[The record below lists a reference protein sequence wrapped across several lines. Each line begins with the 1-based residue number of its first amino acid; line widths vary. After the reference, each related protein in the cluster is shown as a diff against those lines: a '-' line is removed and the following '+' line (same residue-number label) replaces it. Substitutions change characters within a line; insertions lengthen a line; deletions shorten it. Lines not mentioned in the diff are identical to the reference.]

1 MPADVFFDTSVLV
14 YTLGKQDQRTQV
26 AEALLVAGG
35 VVSIQVLNE
44 LAAVSRRKLRME
56 WREIQAA
63 TELIRF
69 LCETPI
75 PVTVEVHERA
85 LRISQ
90 RHKYHI
96 YDSLVIAAALEAGCA
111 ILYSEDMQDG
121 HSIESLRIRNPFR
134 NL

>member
-14 YTLGKQDQRTQV
+14 YTMGQQDQRTQV

-35 VVSIQVLNE
+35 VVSVQVLNE
-44 LAAVSRRKLRME
+44 LVAVSRRKLRME

-63 TELIRF
+63 TELIRS

-75 PVTVEVHERA
+75 PVSVEVHDHA